1 MADFISLFSP
11 LTLLLSFVVG
21 GSLCVI
27 AQLLIDLTS
36 LTPARILVGMV
47 CLGVF
52 LGAIGLY
59 DKIFEVVG
67 CGVSVPLIGYGGSI
81 SRGIREA
88 IDKEGAIG
96 ILKGAFEASAVGC
109 SSALIFGYLTCLIFK
124 GKPKRL

>member
-1 MADFISLFSP
+1 M
-11 LTLLLSFVVG
+11 TLLLSFLVG
-21 GSLCVI
+21 GFLCVI
-27 AQLLIDLTS
+27 AQLLIDLTA

-59 DKIFEVVG
+59 DFIFKYAG
-67 CGVSVPLIGYGGSI
+67 CGISVPLIGYGGTI
-81 SRGIREA
+81 SKGMREA

-96 ILKGAFEASAVGC
+96 ILKGAFTASSVGC
-109 SSALIFGYLTCLIFK
+109 SAALIFGYLSAIIFK